1 MYIHMCMFSW
11 TLWIQICDFVLFD
24 LGSAMI
30 ADPSNDTFM
39 EFDEEDDV
47 VLSCT
52 ARGIPRPNITW
63 TPGPDS
69 TRSVTTFEST
79 DSEGFDV
86 ISSNITIMNIQRS
99 DTLYTCSASNTLG
112 SQIRSFTLTVNCK

>member
-1 MYIHMCMFSW
+1 
-11 TLWIQICDFVLFD
+11 
-24 LGSAMI
+24 MI

-79 DSEGFDV
+79 DSQGFDV

>member
-1 MYIHMCMFSW
+1 MN
-11 TLWIQICDFVLFD
+11 T
-24 LGSAMI
+24 
-30 ADPSNDTFM
+30 DPNNDTSM
-39 EFDEEDDV
+39 EFDEGDNVE
-47 VLSCT
+47 LSCT

-99 DTLYTCSASNTLG
+99 DTLYTCNGSNTLG